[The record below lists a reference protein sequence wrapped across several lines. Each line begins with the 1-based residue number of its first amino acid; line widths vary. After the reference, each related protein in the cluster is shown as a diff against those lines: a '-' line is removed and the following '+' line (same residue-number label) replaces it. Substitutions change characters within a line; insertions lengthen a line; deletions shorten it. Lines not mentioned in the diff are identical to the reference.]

1 MNYLNIRTR
10 LAKQIG
16 FTLIELMIV
25 VAIVAILASIAIPSY
40 RSYIIKSNR
49 SAAES
54 FILSVANKQEQF
66 LFDARKYA
74 GIAADP
80 GDATGLAT
88 LNITVIPA
96 DVSRHYDILIG
107 LVGISPP
114 AYKVT
119 AQPKGN
125 QATADS
131 VCGSVS
137 INQAGVKATTGSGSV
152 TQCW

>member
-66 LFDARKYA
+66 LFDARMYA
-74 GIAADP
+74 GVAANP

-119 AQPKGN
+119 AQPKDS

-137 INQAGVKATTGSGSV
+137 INQAGVKAITGSGSV
-152 TQCW
+152 AQCW